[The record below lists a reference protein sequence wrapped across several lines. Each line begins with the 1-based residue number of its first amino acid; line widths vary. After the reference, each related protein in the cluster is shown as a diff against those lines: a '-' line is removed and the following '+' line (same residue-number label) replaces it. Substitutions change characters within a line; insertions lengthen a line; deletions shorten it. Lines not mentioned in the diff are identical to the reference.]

1 MSVELEQLRQ
11 LDAIAREGTMSAAA
25 RVLHI
30 SQPALS
36 RSLGRLEAE
45 LGLQLFDRSGRRL
58 VLNDAGRVALDHAG
72 QLLRDEQAMR
82 DALEDMARRTRALR
96 VGTVAPA
103 PLWRLTALMT
113 ERFPELVL
121 TSRILPEDDVEAG
134 VLGGGLEL
142 GITLHPAAQPVA
154 QSCLL
159 MEENLSVA
167 LPVGHPLATRPSLS
181 TAELDGETFLL
192 FEGIGFWRG
201 LCDER
206 FPNSEFVVQEDR
218 AVFEQLTRSSSLPYF
233 VTDAPF
239 FAAQPPGRAVVPI
252 HDAMAR
258 ATFHLLVRAGG
269 RRETIDVFEWV
280 AGRGGC
286 GSGPFRVSSQGPGER
301 CRAFVNWFCWM
312 ERTSSCAM
320 LQAVHERAR
329 ILRFSW

>member
-1 MSVELEQLRQ
+1 
-11 LDAIAREGTMSAAA
+11 MSAAA

-36 RSLGRLEAE
+36 RSLGRLETE
-45 LGLQLFDRSGRRL
+45 LGLQLFERAGRRL
-58 VLNDAGRVALDHAG
+58 VLNDAGRVALEHAR

-82 DALEDMARRTRALR
+82 GALEDLVRRTRALR

-121 TSRILPEDDVEAG
+121 TSRMLPEDEVEAG
-134 VLGGGLEL
+134 VLSGGADL
-142 GITLHPAAQPVA
+142 GITLHPAAQPVTR
-154 QSCLL
+154 SCLL
-159 MEENLSVA
+159 MVENLSVV
-167 LPVGHPLATRPSLS
+167 LPVGHPLATRPSVG

-201 LCDER
+201 LCDEH

-233 VTDAPF
+233 VTDAPV
-239 FAAQPPGRAVVPI
+239 FAARPSGRAVVPI

-269 RRETIDVFEWV
+269 RREAVDVFEWV
-280 AGRGGC
+280 CDR
-286 GSGPFRVSSQGPGER
+286 
-301 CRAFVNWFCWM
+301 
-312 ERTSSCAM
+312 
-320 LQAVHERAR
+320 
-329 ILRFSW
+329 

>member
-1 MSVELEQLRQ
+1 MSWGCGGANRHRDGTEGMSVELEQLRQ

-36 RSLGRLEAE
+36 RSLGRLETE
-45 LGLQLFDRSGRRL
+45 LGLQLFDRVGRRL
-58 VLNDAGRVALDHAG
+58 LLNDAGRVALEHAR

-82 DALEDMARRTRALR
+82 GALDDLARHTRALR

-121 TSRILPEDDVEAG
+121 TSRMLPEDDVEAG
-134 VLGGGLEL
+134 VLGGGVDL
-142 GITLHPAAQPVA
+142 GITLHPAAQPVTR
-154 QSCLL
+154 SCPL
-159 MEENLSVA
+159 MVENLSVA
-167 LPVGHPLATRPSLS
+167 LPVGHPLATRRSVG

-201 LCDER
+201 LCDEH

-239 FAAQPPGRAVVPI
+239 FAARPPGRAVVPI

-269 RRETIDVFEWV
+269 RREAVDVFEWV
-280 AGRGGC
+280 CDR
-286 GSGPFRVSSQGPGER
+286 
-301 CRAFVNWFCWM
+301 
-312 ERTSSCAM
+312 
-320 LQAVHERAR
+320 
-329 ILRFSW
+329 

>member
-1 MSVELEQLRQ
+1 MELEQLRQ

-36 RSLGRLEAE
+36 RSLGRLETE
-45 LGLQLFDRSGRRL
+45 LGLQLFDRAGRRL
-58 VLNDAGRVALDHAG
+58 VLNDAGRVALEHAR
-72 QLLRDEQAMR
+72 QLLRDEQAMC
-82 DALEDMARRTRALR
+82 DALARHTRALR

-121 TSRILPEDDVEAG
+121 TSRMLPEDEVEVG
-134 VLGGGLEL
+134 VLSGGADL
-142 GITLHPAAQPVA
+142 GITLHPAAQPVTR
-154 QSCLL
+154 SCLL
-159 MEENLSVA
+159 MVENLSVA
-167 LPVGHPLATRPSLS
+167 LPVGHPLATRPSVG

-201 LCDER
+201 LCDEH

-239 FAAQPPGRAVVPI
+239 FAARPLGRAVVPI

-258 ATFHLLVRAGG
+258 AAFHLLVRAGG
-269 RRETIDVFEWV
+269 RREAVDVFEWV
-280 AGRGGC
+280 CDR
-286 GSGPFRVSSQGPGER
+286 
-301 CRAFVNWFCWM
+301 
-312 ERTSSCAM
+312 
-320 LQAVHERAR
+320 
-329 ILRFSW
+329 